1 MKTALK
7 IAWRY
12 LFAKKQFNAIHII
25 TAISSVAVGVVTAA
39 MICVLSVMNGFGV
52 MIEHLFSQFDP
63 DLRITSQSGKSFVI
77 SEEKKSKL
85 LELPSINLISESI
98 SETALAYF
106 EEKQMPVQLMG
117 VDSVFGQLTNIEN
130 IIEQVAQLE
139 CIKPYILCGGT
150 ALAMQVGHRKS
161 EDLDF
166 MMWRISKTEKPEVN
180 WNLIEKELKEKIGEI
195 ENFNMLGFDQV
206 EFVVKG
212 VKFSFFVSDNL
223 SPVTKPIDYLGNI
236 RLADIESIM
245 AMKMEV
251 MLRRMKF
258 RDYYDIYCM
267 LQEGYSIHN
276 GMEKALNLSRH
287 RLSSKNIVAML
298 LGGQFIP
305 DNNFAT
311 LEPKYDVTKEQ
322 IREYVMQKLKE

>member
-1 MKTALK
+1 MRQGLT
-7 IAWRY
+7 
-12 LFAKKQFNAIHII
+12 
-25 TAISSVAVGVVTAA
+25 
-39 MICVLSVMNGFGV
+39 
-52 MIEHLFSQFDP
+52 
-63 DLRITSQSGKSFVI
+63 
-77 SEEKKSKL
+77 
-85 LELPSINLISESI
+85 
-98 SETALAYF
+98 
-106 EEKQMPVQLMG
+106 
-117 VDSVFGQLTNIEN
+117 TNIEA

-150 ALAMQVGHRKS
+150 ALAIQIGHRKS

-180 WNLIEKELKEKIGEI
+180 WNAIERELKEKIGEI
-195 ENFNMLGFDQV
+195 ENFNMLGFDQA
-206 EFVVKG
+206 EFVVRG

-223 SPVTKPIDYLGNI
+223 SPVTAPTEYLGNI

-276 GMEKALNLSRH
+276 GIEKALNLSRH
-287 RLSSKNIVAML
+287 RLSSKNIIAML

-322 IREYVMQKLKE
+322 IREYIMQKLKE

>member
-1 MKTALK
+1 MRQGLT
-7 IAWRY
+7 
-12 LFAKKQFNAIHII
+12 
-25 TAISSVAVGVVTAA
+25 
-39 MICVLSVMNGFGV
+39 
-52 MIEHLFSQFDP
+52 
-63 DLRITSQSGKSFVI
+63 
-77 SEEKKSKL
+77 
-85 LELPSINLISESI
+85 
-98 SETALAYF
+98 
-106 EEKQMPVQLMG
+106 
-117 VDSVFGQLTNIEN
+117 TNIEA

-150 ALAMQVGHRKS
+150 ALAMQIGHRKS

-180 WNLIEKELKEKIGEI
+180 WNAIEKELREKIGELDS
-195 ENFNMLGFDQV
+195 FNMLGFDQV

-223 SPVTKPIDYLGNI
+223 SPVTTPTDYLGNI

-258 RDYYDIYCM
+258 RDYYDIYCI
-267 LQEGYSIHN
+267 LQEGYSIN
-276 GMEKALNLSRH
+276 KGIEKALNLSRH
-287 RLSSKNIVAML
+287 RLSSKNIIAML

-305 DNNFAT
+305 DNNFAA

-322 IREYVMQKLKE
+322 IREYIMRKLKE

>member
-1 MKTALK
+1 MRQGLT
-7 IAWRY
+7 
-12 LFAKKQFNAIHII
+12 
-25 TAISSVAVGVVTAA
+25 TS
-39 MICVLSVMNGFGV
+39 
-52 MIEHLFSQFDP
+52 IE
-63 DLRITSQSGKSFVI
+63 
-77 SEEKKSKL
+77 
-85 LELPSINLISESI
+85 
-98 SETALAYF
+98 A
-106 EEKQMPVQLMG
+106 
-117 VDSVFGQLTNIEN
+117 

-150 ALAMQVGHRKS
+150 ALAIQIGHRKS

-180 WNLIEKELKEKIGEI
+180 WNAIERELKEKIGEI

-223 SPVTKPIDYLGNI
+223 SPVTAPTEYLGNI

-276 GMEKALNLSRH
+276 GIEKALNLSRH
-287 RLSSKNIVAML
+287 RLSSKNIIAML
-298 LGGQFIP
+298 LGGQFVP

-322 IREYVMQKLKE
+322 IREYIMQKLKE

>member
-1 MKTALK
+1 MRQGLT
-7 IAWRY
+7 
-12 LFAKKQFNAIHII
+12 
-25 TAISSVAVGVVTAA
+25 
-39 MICVLSVMNGFGV
+39 
-52 MIEHLFSQFDP
+52 
-63 DLRITSQSGKSFVI
+63 
-77 SEEKKSKL
+77 
-85 LELPSINLISESI
+85 
-98 SETALAYF
+98 
-106 EEKQMPVQLMG
+106 
-117 VDSVFGQLTNIEN
+117 TNIEA

-150 ALAMQVGHRKS
+150 ALAIQIGHRNS

-180 WNLIEKELKEKIGEI
+180 WNAIERELKEKIGEI

-223 SPVTKPIDYLGNI
+223 SPVTAPTEYLGNI

-267 LQEGYSIHN
+267 LQEGYSIQK
-276 GMEKALNLSRH
+276 GIEKALNLSRH
-287 RLSSKNIVAML
+287 RLSSKNIIAML

-322 IREYVMQKLKE
+322 IREYIMQKLKE

>member
-1 MKTALK
+1 MRQGLT
-7 IAWRY
+7 
-12 LFAKKQFNAIHII
+12 
-25 TAISSVAVGVVTAA
+25 
-39 MICVLSVMNGFGV
+39 
-52 MIEHLFSQFDP
+52 
-63 DLRITSQSGKSFVI
+63 
-77 SEEKKSKL
+77 
-85 LELPSINLISESI
+85 
-98 SETALAYF
+98 
-106 EEKQMPVQLMG
+106 
-117 VDSVFGQLTNIEN
+117 TNIEN

-150 ALAMQVGHRKS
+150 ALAMQIGHRKS

-212 VKFSFFVSDNL
+212 VKFSFFVSNNL

>member
-1 MKTALK
+1 MRQGLT
-7 IAWRY
+7 
-12 LFAKKQFNAIHII
+12 
-25 TAISSVAVGVVTAA
+25 
-39 MICVLSVMNGFGV
+39 
-52 MIEHLFSQFDP
+52 
-63 DLRITSQSGKSFVI
+63 
-77 SEEKKSKL
+77 
-85 LELPSINLISESI
+85 
-98 SETALAYF
+98 
-106 EEKQMPVQLMG
+106 
-117 VDSVFGQLTNIEN
+117 TNIEA

-150 ALAMQVGHRKS
+150 ALAIQIGHRKS

-180 WNLIEKELKEKIGEI
+180 WNAIERELKEKIGEI

-206 EFVVKG
+206 EFVVRG

-223 SPVTKPIDYLGNI
+223 SPVTAPTEYLGNI
-236 RLADIESIM
+236 CLADIESIM

-276 GMEKALNLSRH
+276 GIEKALNLSRH
-287 RLSSKNIVAML
+287 RLSSKNIIAML
-298 LGGQFIP
+298 LGGRFSP

-322 IREYVMQKLKE
+322 IREYIMQKLKE

>member
-1 MKTALK
+1 M
-7 IAWRY
+7 R
-12 LFAKKQFNAIHII
+12 Q
-25 TAISSVAVGVVTAA
+25 G
-39 MICVLSVMNGFGV
+39 
-52 MIEHLFSQFDP
+52 
-63 DLRITSQSGKSFVI
+63 
-77 SEEKKSKL
+77 
-85 LELPSINLISESI
+85 
-98 SETALAYF
+98 
-106 EEKQMPVQLMG
+106 
-117 VDSVFGQLTNIEN
+117 LTINIEA

-150 ALAMQVGHRKS
+150 ALAIQIGHRKS

-180 WNLIEKELKEKIGEI
+180 WNAIERELKEKIGEI

-223 SPVTKPIDYLGNI
+223 SPVTAPTEYLGNI

-267 LQEGYSIHN
+267 LREGYSIHN
-276 GMEKALNLSRH
+276 GIEKALNLSRH
-287 RLSSKNIVAML
+287 RLSSKNIIAML

-311 LEPKYDVTKEQ
+311 LEPKFDVTKEQ
-322 IREYVMQKLKE
+322 IREYIMQKLKE

>member
-1 MKTALK
+1 MRQGLT
-7 IAWRY
+7 
-12 LFAKKQFNAIHII
+12 
-25 TAISSVAVGVVTAA
+25 
-39 MICVLSVMNGFGV
+39 
-52 MIEHLFSQFDP
+52 
-63 DLRITSQSGKSFVI
+63 
-77 SEEKKSKL
+77 
-85 LELPSINLISESI
+85 
-98 SETALAYF
+98 
-106 EEKQMPVQLMG
+106 
-117 VDSVFGQLTNIEN
+117 TNIEA

-150 ALAMQVGHRKS
+150 ALAIQIGHRKS

-180 WNLIEKELKEKIGEI
+180 WNAIERELKEKIGEI

-223 SPVTKPIDYLGNI
+223 SPVTAPTEYLGNI

-267 LQEGYSIHN
+267 LQEGYSIHD
-276 GMEKALNLSRH
+276 GIEKALSLSRH
-287 RLSSKNIVAML
+287 RLSSKNIIAML

-305 DNNFAT
+305 DNNFET

-322 IREYVMQKLKE
+322 IREYIMQKLKE